1 MKELLI
7 PYHIATKPIAHDLT
21 SLIYHYYTAQGIPK
35 EEPYVHK
42 KTAGFREYISG
53 NGEKGM
59 DAQKEGLDFDRER
72 IEKLDELREKGYP
85 LYPPEYE
92 RRNTIADIRAAHA
105 EAGHEPSNDTVTT
118 AGRLFTVR
126 NHGKTIFADLGD
138 ENGKIQLYIRKNDLG
153 EEQFEL
159 FSRYI
164 ERGDIIGV
172 SGRAFRTKVGELT
185 IWVTAI
191 TLLAKALHSL
201 PEKYHG
207 LTNTEKRYR
216 QRYVDLIVNDESR
229 ETFRTRSRLI
239 SLLRAYLV
247 ERDFF
252 EFETP
257 VLQPIYG
264 GANARPFTTFHH
276 YLGQTLY
283 MRIAPELYLK
293 RLIVGGFEK
302 IFELSRN
309 FRNEDIDTQHNPEFT
324 MVEIYEAY
332 RDYHDM
338 MALTEGIISHMVFAI
353 HGSYKVPF
361 GDEILNFTHPWRRLS
376 MEDAV
381 RELAGIDVR
390 ALSSKDLQSLA
401 SGMNIEGWEKA
412 QTWRE
417 FLVLFFEELVE
428 DKLIQPTIIY
438 DFPVENSPLAKR
450 HRSKEGFTERFELFI
465 CGMEIANGFSELND
479 PLDQLERFKRQDER
493 RRAGDLEA
501 QMIDYD
507 FITALSYG
515 MPPTGGVGLGIDRL
529 VMILTGQSSIKE
541 VILFP
546 QMKTGPDPL
555 LQKGDE

>member
-1 MKELLI
+1 
-7 PYHIATKPIAHDLT
+7 
-21 SLIYHYYTAQGIPK
+21 
-35 EEPYVHK
+35 
-42 KTAGFREYISG
+42 
-53 NGEKGM
+53 M

-92 RRNTIADIRAAHA
+92 RRNTIADIRRVYA
-105 EAGHEPSNDTVTT
+105 EAGHEPSTDSVTT

-138 ENGKIQLYIRKNDLG
+138 EKGKIQLYIRKNDLG
-153 EEQFEL
+153 EKQFEL

-185 IWVTAI
+185 LWVTAV

-216 QRYVDLIVNDESR
+216 QRYVDLIVNEESR

-239 SLLRAYLV
+239 SLLRSYLV
-247 ERDFF
+247 ERDFL

-257 VLQPIYG
+257 VLQPVYG

-276 YLGQTLY
+276 YLGQMLY

-302 IFELSRN
+302 VFELSRN

-338 MALTEGIISHMVFAI
+338 MALTEGIISHLVFAL
-353 HGSYKVPF
+353 HGSYEVSF

-390 ALSSKDLQSLA
+390 ALSSEELQSLA
-401 SGMNIEGWEKA
+401 TGMKIEGWEKA

-450 HRSKEGFTERFELFI
+450 HRLKEGFTERFELFV

-479 PLDQLERFKRQDER
+479 PLDQLERFQRQDDR
-493 RRAGDLEA
+493 RQAGDLEA

-507 FITALSYG
+507 FIAALSYG

-529 VMILTGQSSIKE
+529 VMLLTNQSSIKE

-546 QMKTGPDPL
+546 QMKTGHEPL
-555 LQKGDE
+555 LPKSEE